1 MGENVET
8 KMEKVE
14 IQFRFNPFPNGSGNL
29 TLFSQIL
36 SGKNEIVHM
45 TCSTPDLFFVRSPRS
60 LSRH

>member
-1 MGENVET
+1 MGENVEK

-14 IQFRFNPFPNGSGNL
+14 IQFPFNPSLNESGNL

-36 SGKNEIVHM
+36 SGKNEIVHI

-60 LSRH
+60 LSKH